1 MAKCKVLCLISL
13 FFLEK
18 KSEIW
23 NAFTLFEKWKV
34 NFVFLSLFS
43 RMKSEMKI
51 HWDREW
57 KVKWKCL
64 EIEKWNF
71 KTKKI
76 EKRDSCRL
84 LQWLPSLASVF
95 ISELPLAPTNLT
107 SPSNPSS
114 VKSSTPLS
122 RLFHTCLSPTKRCR
136 RRLALPQL
144 RRVSGSMAKRMGRI
158 WPSERHSSPGRWSP
172 LSRQTWA
179 WKILVHRS
187 VRQICDLESLTR
199 TESKQRL
206 YHLASL
212 MSLMALIW
220 HSVDQTTS
228 VKNAFEDFSDVLWLV

>member
-1 MAKCKVLCLISL
+1 M
-13 FFLEK
+13 F
-18 KSEIW
+18 
-23 NAFTLFEKWKV
+23 
-34 NFVFLSLFS
+34 SLFS
-43 RMKSEMKI
+43 RNEKWILFSF
-51 HWDREW
+51 HSFREW
-57 KVKWKCL
+57 KVKWKYI
-64 EIEKWNF
+64 EIENEKWNENALRSRSEIS
-71 KTKKI
+71 KQKKI

-228 VKNAFEDFSDVLWLV
+228 VNQCQKCFWGF